1 MASRR
6 PFVGICRHLADNV
19 LVAVQMLMYFFN
31 AASRKK
37 IRIALAGLGKL
48 DNLLRD
54 NAVGEIVG
62 KPERYAS
69 HFERDSQNP
78 LGFGIGIELV

>member
-1 MASRR
+1 MSGECSRK
-6 PFVGICRHLADNV
+6 V
-19 LVAVQMLMYFFN
+19 FN
-31 AASRKK
+31 ASSHKN
-37 IRIALAGLGKL
+37 IGMPLAGLGKL
-48 DNLLRD
+48 DNLLGN

-69 HFERDSQNP
+69 HFERDRQNP